1 MNSLE
6 NLVPIA
12 FFALVYGIF
21 HLFIRR
27 KERLALIEK
36 GVTAS
41 IFNKDADV
49 SPSLKY
55 GIFSIGI
62 AIGFLMGEFLYKTT
76 AVNEGVAYISMIF
89 LFGGAALLVYYYIA
103 RKHKR
108 EEK

>member
-6 NLVPIA
+6 FLVPVS

-41 IFNKDADV
+41 IFNKDANV

-55 GIFSIGI
+55 GILFIGI
-62 AIGFLMGEFLYKTT
+62 AIGFLMGEILYQNTSI
-76 AVNEGVAYISMIF
+76 NEGVSYLSMIF
-89 LFGGAALLVYYYIA
+89 LFGGAALLAYYFIA
-103 RKHKR
+103 RKHLRK
-108 EEK
+108 E

>member
-6 NLVPIA
+6 FLVPVS

-41 IFNKDADV
+41 IFNKDANV

-55 GIFSIGI
+55 GILFIGI
-62 AIGFLMGEFLYKTT
+62 AIGFLMGEILYQNTSI
-76 AVNEGVAYISMIF
+76 NEGVAYLSMIF
-89 LFGGAALLVYYYIA
+89 FFGGAGLIVYYLIA
-103 RKHKR
+103 RKHLRK
-108 EEK
+108 E

>member
-6 NLVPIA
+6 FLVPIA

-41 IFNKDADV
+41 IFNKDANV

-55 GIFSIGI
+55 GILFIGI
-62 AIGFLMGEFLYKTT
+62 AIGFLMGEILYQNTSI
-76 AVNEGVAYISMIF
+76 NEGVSYLSMIF
-89 LFGGAALLVYYYIA
+89 FFGGAGLIVYYIIA
-103 RKHKR
+103 RKHLRK
-108 EEK
+108 E

>member
-6 NLVPIA
+6 FLVPVS

-62 AIGFLMGEFLYKTT
+62 AIGFLMGEFLYKATT
-76 AVNEGVAYISMIF
+76 VNEGVAYLSMIF
-89 LFGGAALLVYYYIA
+89 LFGGAALIVYYIIG
-103 RKHKR
+103 RKNLRK
-108 EEK
+108 E

>member
-6 NLVPIA
+6 FLVPVS

-36 GVTAS
+36 GVTDS
-41 IFNKDADV
+41 IFNKEADV

-55 GIFSIGI
+55 GILFIGI
-62 AIGFLMGEFLYKTT
+62 AIGFLMGEILYLNTSI
-76 AVNEGVAYISMIF
+76 NEGVAYLSMIF
-89 LFGGAALLVYYYIA
+89 FFGGAGLIVYYLIA
-103 RKHKR
+103 RKHLRK
-108 EEK
+108 E

>member
-6 NLVPIA
+6 FLVPVS

-41 IFNKDADV
+41 IFNKDANV

-55 GIFSIGI
+55 GILFIGI
-62 AIGFLMGEFLYKTT
+62 AIGFLMGKILYQNTSI
-76 AVNEGVAYISMIF
+76 NEGVAYLSMIF
-89 LFGGAALLVYYYIA
+89 FFGGAGLIIYYLIA
-103 RKHKR
+103 RKHLRK
-108 EEK
+108 E